1 MQNFEDFPSIQAPAE
16 AEVTAEKAAD
26 DEIDLF
32 GSSDEEPAAKPA
44 PAPAKVQPKKVE
56 KSKMQQKAEAHAAKQ
71 AAAAK
76 KAAEKQPSPAKE
88 VRVDVGDFQSAIG

>member
-1 MQNFEDFPSIQAPAE
+1 
-16 AEVTAEKAAD
+16 
-26 DEIDLF
+26 
-32 GSSDEEPAAKPA
+32 
-44 PAPAKVQPKKVE
+44 
-56 KSKMQQKAEAHAAKQ
+56 MQQKAEAHAAKQ